1 MKLTPLDIKK
11 QEFKRTLRGYDPI
24 EVDAFLEM
32 VADEF
37 EATIREKNQL
47 SDEILKLRTQLQDY
61 QQVEKTLKET
71 LVSAQENITA
81 SRQTSQREADII
93 LREAEIKA
101 EKIIE
106 NARLKLEQ
114 LKNDILIIRAQ
125 KESFARRLRH
135 LLESQIELIH
145 VLGMDD
151 LGYGEEDQLPEGKK
165 DAQRPEKSPGKA
177 GNDRSFAR
185 KRVDIPLGQKT
196 GSPLVRDAANRLAR
210 EDESENPEEKKA
222 GKAQKGKDEK
232 KSSVPKISDQF
243 IT

>member
-11 QEFKRTLRGYDPI
+11 QEFKKSLRGYDPV

-37 EATIREKNQL
+37 EALIKEKNQL
-47 SDEILKLRTQLQDY
+47 ADEVLKLRTQLQDY

-71 LVSAQENITA
+71 LVNAQENITA
-81 SRQTSQREADII
+81 SRQTSQREADMI
-93 LREAEIKA
+93 LREAELRA

-106 NARLKLEQ
+106 NARMKLER
-114 LKNDILIIRAQ
+114 LKNDIMLIKAQ

-145 VLGMDD
+145 VLEMDD
-151 LGYGEEDQLPEGKK
+151 VGYDDISKK
-165 DAQRPEKSPGKA
+165 DEKIAQKPGKSEEKRE
-177 GNDRSFAR
+177 GSFQRR
-185 KRVDIPLGQKT
+185 KIDIPFQRS
-196 GSPLVRDAANRLAR
+196 GSPLVRDASNRLAR
-210 EDESENPEEKKA
+210 ENSEEKSANDETEAK
-222 GKAQKGKDEK
+222 KNDQKKDDK
-232 KSSVPKISDQF
+232 SVPRISDQF